1 MFERY
6 TDRAR
11 RIITLANN
19 EAKTLGSGSIG
30 TEHLFLGLIAEGEGV
45 GLEVLKALGLDLIEL
60 RKQVVAESAG
70 AHVSAALPKTLPFA
84 PGAKKVL
91 ELSLREALTMGHNYI
106 GTEHLL
112 LGLIREGDGIAAR
125 ILVTYVGLDD
135 ARSETIKIIGDKSPA
150 NTGRPGMPF
159 LRKTSFSQKPAT
171 GEMQKSPTTPILE
184 QLADLQRR
192 VTALESTVGEEGAE

>member
-1 MFERY
+1 M
-6 TDRAR
+6 
-11 RIITLANN
+11 TL
-19 EAKTLGSGSIG
+19 
-30 TEHLFLGLIAEGEGV
+30 EHLPNDYSNEPRLR
-45 GLEVLKALGLDLIEL
+45 DLPRTVWNWPRL
-60 RKQVVAESAG
+60 
-70 AHVSAALPKTLPFA
+70 
-84 PGAKKVL
+84 
-91 ELSLREALTMGHNYI
+91 
-106 GTEHLL
+106 LL